1 MKKKILA
8 ITLSA
13 MLTFS
18 LAACGNAEV
27 SGFADQS
34 SAEQSSAEQSSAEQS
49 SATDSTAESS
59 EDASEETSEEE
70 SSVEESSS
78 EESSSAL
85 ADWYNGADRTALEDQ
100 INDMFAGS
108 GMNFYLEIEQPGT
121 IIYNYQYTEP
131 LDMEGITSEDLTEYF
146 SSSLD
151 AQYTTFIQE
160 IQNFKDAYDMPL
172 TTIRINYLDVDGT
185 ALYSQDFTEDYVPA
199 SEDGASDSS
208 AAGESGTQIYD
219 SLDAWMG
226 SADKDSIVELVNSQ
240 LESSGLTMALYAEGN
255 VLVMEYTYAES
266 MDLTGYSQDEID
278 SIFDE
283 QIAPTFLSTGEQMFD
298 SFESEYGLV
307 LDDVKV
313 VFLNADGSQIYSRYS
328 SDL

>member
-13 MLTFS
+13 VLTFS
-18 LAACGNAEV
+18 LAACGDAEV
-27 SGFADQS
+27 SGSADQS
-34 SAEQSSAEQSSAEQS
+34 SAEQSSAEQSSATE
-49 SATDSTAESS
+49 STA
-59 EDASEETSEEE
+59 E

-78 EESSSAL
+78 AENDSAL

-100 INDMFAGS
+100 INAMFADS
-108 GMNFYLEIEQPGT
+108 GMNFFLEIEEPGT

-185 ALYSQDFTEDYVPA
+185 TLYSQDFTEDYVPA
-199 SEDGASDSS
+199 SADEEGGASDPSV
-208 AAGESGTQIYD
+208 AGETDSQTYD
-219 SLDAWMG
+219 SLDAWIT
-226 SADKDSIVELVNSQ
+226 SEEKDTIVDLVNSQ
-240 LESSGLTMALYAEGN
+240 LESSGLTLELYAEDN
-255 VLVMEYTYAES
+255 VLVMEYTYIEAL
-266 MDLTGYSQDEID
+266 DLSDYGQEEID
-278 SIFDE
+278 SMFDE
-283 QIAPTFLSTGEQMFD
+283 QIAPTFLSTGEHMFD
-298 SFESEYGLV
+298 SFEAEYGLV

-313 VFLNADGSQIYSRYS
+313 VFLNADGSEIYSRYS

>member
-18 LAACGNAEV
+18 LAACGDAEV
-27 SGFADQS
+27 SGSADQS
-34 SAEQSSAEQSSAEQS
+34 SVTE
-49 SATDSTAESS
+49 STVESS
-59 EDASEETSEEE
+59 EESSEETSTEE

-85 ADWYNGADRTALEDQ
+85 ADWYNGADRTTLEDQ
-100 INDMFAGS
+100 INGMFANS
-108 GMNFYLEIEQPGT
+108 GMNFFLEIEEPGT

-131 LDMEGITSEDLTEYF
+131 LDMEGVTSEDLTEYF

-172 TTIRINYLDVDGT
+172 TTIRINYLDVDGS

-199 SEDGASDSS
+199 SADSEDGASDPSV
-208 AAGESGTQIYD
+208 AGESAAQTYD
-219 SLDAWMG
+219 SLDAWMN
-226 SADKDSIVELVNSQ
+226 SADKDTIISLVNSQ
-240 LESSGLTMALYAEGN
+240 LESSGLTADFYAEGN
-255 VLVMEYTYAES
+255 VLVMEYTYAEA
-266 MDLTGYSQDEID
+266 MDLSGYTQDEID
-278 SIFDE
+278 AIFDE

-298 SFESEYGLV
+298 SFENEYGLV

-313 VFLNADGSQIYSRYS
+313 VFLNSDGSQIYSRYS

>member
-18 LAACGNAEV
+18 LAACGDAEV
-27 SGFADQS
+27 SGSADQS
-34 SAEQSSAEQSSAEQS
+34 SAEQSSVTE
-49 SATDSTAESS
+49 STAESS
-59 EDASEETSEEE
+59 EDAGEETSAEE

-78 EESSSAL
+78 EENNSAL

-100 INDMFAGS
+100 INGMFASS
-108 GMNFYLEIEQPGT
+108 GMNFYLEIEEPGT

-131 LDMEGITSEDLTEYF
+131 LDMEGVTSEDLTEYF
-146 SSSLD
+146 RSSLD

-172 TTIRINYLDVDGT
+172 TTIRINYLDVDGS

-199 SEDGASDSS
+199 SADAEDGAADPSV
-208 AAGESGTQIYD
+208 AGESGTQAYD

-226 SADKDSIVELVNSQ
+226 SEDKDTILTLVNSQ
-240 LESSGLTMALYAEGN
+240 LESTGLTMDLYAEGN

-278 SIFDE
+278 TIFDE